1 MSKEFY
7 TETDLSNFKECQRM
21 AYEAVVAT
29 EKRLTA
35 GVTERE
41 AAQMIDEEVR
51 ARGMNRYFHAPFA
64 WFGKRTAF
72 QGIDRPFDTR
82 SFPSKLL
89 PPHFGQKFMPTET
102 RLEEGMGVILDVAPI
117 LNDCS
122 ADVGYSFAFGRNERL
137 EKALDDLA
145 IFRPLILA
153 GVCKEKTMA
162 EIYADVEA
170 ALLDLGYE
178 NCHAKYP
185 QGVLGHKVGKIA
197 TRLIPRIPV
206 MRFEVSTFLYLATEE
221 ISRLVNPWD
230 NHTALWS
237 ENSRVSADPGLWA
250 VEPHVGLAHG
260 SPAAIRGSAN
270 AQASLPARSAEGR
283 AAMDGIGA
291 RSEEFG
297 VKWEEI
303 IHITENNAY
312 YLDDNLPHV
321 RRWAERQVAV

>member
-1 MSKEFY
+1 
-7 TETDLSNFKECQRM
+7 M
-21 AYEAVVAT
+21 AYDAVLAT
-29 EKRLTA
+29 AKRLTA

-51 ARGMNRYFHAPFA
+51 ARGMSRYFHAPFA
-64 WFGKRTAF
+64 WFGERTAF
-72 QGIDRPFDTR
+72 QGIDRPLDTR

-122 ADVGYSFAFGRNERL
+122 ADVGYSFAFGHNERL

-145 IFRPLILA
+145 VFRPLILA

-162 EIYADVEA
+162 EIYADVEM
-170 ALLDLGYE
+170 ALVDLGYE

-250 VEPHVGLAHG
+250 VEPHIGVVHHGRVGAPSG
-260 SPAAIRGSAN
+260 
-270 AQASLPARSAEGR
+270 AELGR
-283 AAMDGIGA
+283 ATDGGRPSVANGGA
-291 RSEEFG
+291 QLDEFG